1 MTKKIKTATA
11 SKKTIKEG
19 VLDDMDDDGFMA
31 KRQLYDI
38 AKYAVA
44 LHKMI
49 QDTDNLEPWISAK
62 ITTAADYIDTVKH
75 YLEYQGVANAGEIA
89 HSVGMEDIADIEDS
103 MDTTIE
109 PQYATTEQLMA
120 DVDQE
125 PALDG
130 YDVLR
135 MAHARGIISQNQY
148 SDPDQNL
155 LQLADSMAEMLEPG
169 DIAGSSDVS
178 SLMKEFVNTAKEE
191 LVLLL
196 GPKVDAYYSMVEA
209 KRIYEK
215 MMSGLKGKP
224 VSEKLSSDHKDTIR
238 KLQKHTKAKV
248 RPLIKL
254 AKSSDE
260 VTESQYTQVSY
271 LLTDGKGSYDLF
283 GYEQTPG
290 SNPQHL
296 TMEINKKAK
305 ELGWARA
312 TVQAQWKGDLDAAIA
327 DCERIAASYKDK
339 KSEFPQQYHGNMK
352 QAEKLRKAKEIVDQA
367 PVEEARNPMGAINK
381 FLATKDAKDERSAEL
396 AKDPSKTTQATK
408 MPVQESRKRK

>member
-19 VLDDMDDDGFMA
+19 VLDDLDDDGFMA

-120 DVDQE
+120 DADQDIG

-130 YDVLR
+130 FDVLR

-155 LQLADSMAEMLEPG
+155 LALADSMAEMLEPG

-215 MMSGLKGKP
+215 MMSGLKGPK
-224 VSEKLSSDHKDTIR
+224 KMK
-238 KLQKHTKAKV
+238 KAV
-248 RPLIKL
+248 R
-254 AKSSDE
+254 
-260 VTESQYTQVSY
+260 ESQYTQVSY

-290 SNPQHL
+290 SNPHSL
-296 TMEINKKAK
+296 TLNIKKRAK
-305 ELGWARA
+305 ELGWDHA
-312 TVQAQWKGDLDAAIA
+312 TVQAQWTGDLDAAIA

-352 QAEKLRKAKEIVDQA
+352 QAEKLRRAKEIMDEA